1 MIFLVLA
8 AGVLTAGGVPPDPPC
23 SGLECDHEGGGAE
36 VGLRLAEVQALAGQY
51 PPPRV
56 GEDRDTWFTY
66 VAVIDCV
73 GNTPDNPDAVHC
85 DYAVNFCEDRV
96 PDSHGPRS
104 WIYRRVTGE
113 DGPLDAWAVVGPT
126 CYTDSVPPR
135 SGADAQELTM
145 EMILEQFHRTAFAL
159 PQPVIEP
166 PDLRALVNLP
176 VYFGLEWP
184 ADGFEPGEVD
194 TTDIIGHEVRIRP
207 NLQNV
212 TYHFGDGSS
221 VGPTQ
226 SLGGGYPDGDITHEY
241 PGAGTVNPS
250 IVVVY
255 GGEVSV
261 DGGEW
266 MPIPGTA
273 TVDGPTVDLQ
283 VLESRNRLHDD

>member
-1 MIFLVLA
+1 MILPTLILLLSPAAVPTDCIGFDCQIEDPGAYVGFTRAQTSELA
-8 AGVLTAGGVPPDPPC
+8 HVWPQDGGPDAGTWYEYVPVINCTGNDPD
-23 SGLECDHEGGGAE
+23 
-36 VGLRLAEVQALAGQY
+36 
-51 PPPRV
+51 
-56 GEDRDTWFTY
+56 F
-66 VAVIDCV
+66 
-73 GNTPDNPDAVHC
+73 PDAVHC
-85 DYAVNFCEDRV
+85 EWANDYCETTR
-96 PDSHGPRS
+96 PDSRGPYS
-104 WIYRRVTGE
+104 TIYRRE
-113 DGPLDAWAVVGPT
+113 ADDAGPLGGWSMVGPT

-241 PGAGTVNPS
+241 TGAGTVNPS